1 MTRRALILGL
11 VLLSTSCTG
20 SLFKVKPV
28 TDLPP
33 LPANTR
39 SADAG
44 GVTVRVAPL
53 LTDEESQEL
62 FEANLPLSGVL
73 PVRVELVFQSGVP
86 VELKRA
92 RFRLRDAQNRE
103 WKLLSAKSAA
113 SRILKA
119 NGVFLYNP
127 HSRKQFEKEF
137 GSYAI
142 DLKTPLCSGD
152 TRRQG
157 FLFFQTPDKTAGEI
171 RTTTDAHHRAPASTG
186 DDHYQLTEPS
196 AVAPGQSSIQAWMEW
211 LNPALPRSVLCSL
224 LPTLL
229 DQWP

>member
-1 MTRRALILGL
+1 MTRRAVILFL
-11 VLLSTSCTG
+11 ALLSTSCTG

-86 VELKRA
+86 VEVKRA
-92 RFRLRDAQNRE
+92 RFRLRDAQNKE

-113 SRILKA
+113 SRVLKA
-119 NGVFLYNP
+119 NGVFAYNP
-127 HSRKQFEKEF
+127 NSRKQFEKEF
-137 GSYAI
+137 GAYGI
-142 DLKTPLCSGD
+142 DLKTPLSSD
-152 TRRQG
+152 DSRRQG
-157 FLFFQTPDKTAGEI
+157 FLFFQTPDKRPVQSGQELTLTIERLPQTATI
-171 RTTTDAHHRAPASTG
+171 T
-186 DDHYQLTEPS
+186 
-196 AVAPGQSSIQAWMEW
+196 I
-211 LNPALPRSVLCSL
+211 N
-224 LPTLL
+224 
-229 DQWP
+229 

>member
-1 MTRRALILGL
+1 MTRRVLFLLL

-44 GVTVRVAPL
+44 GVTIRVAPL

-73 PVRVELVFQSGVP
+73 PLRVELAFQSGVP
-86 VELKRA
+86 VEVKRA
-92 RFRLRDAQNRE
+92 RFRLRDSQNKE
-103 WKLLSAKSAA
+103 WKLLSAKSAM
-113 SRILKA
+113 SRIMKA

-127 HSRKQFEKEF
+127 NSRKQFQKEF
-137 GSYAI
+137 GAYAI
-142 DLKTPLCSGD
+142 DLKTPISSSD

-157 FLFFQTPDKTAGEI
+157 FLFFQTPDKG
-171 RTTTDAHHRAPASTG
+171 PAMSG
-186 DDHYQLTEPS
+186 QQLTLTVER
-196 AVAPGQSSIQAWMEW
+196 
-211 LNPALPRSVLCSL
+211 LPQ
-224 LPTLL
+224 TATITIN
-229 DQWP
+229 